1 MVLTDIYLFI
11 VVFPGPP
18 SNETSS
24 DSHKDQTDSGTMSGK
39 KHEERD
45 PVSGER
51 IDSIIVSGHLCLC
64 VQFVS

>member
-1 MVLTDIYLFI
+1 MILTDIYF
-11 VVFPGPP
+11 FPGSR
-18 SNETSS
+18 SNEMCP

-51 IDSIIVSGHLCLC
+51 VDSIIVSGHLYLC